1 MTKVY
6 LSSTRLDLEAE
17 RQAVTDWLIA
27 ADFQPVHSY
36 VANSETVRESC
47 LEDIASCDF
56 LVLIVGHRYGHQPK
70 DGNLENLSI
79 TRLEFRKARQIDLPC
94 LAFLRTSVPDIGLSD
109 VNDPARFAL
118 VQAFR
123 SEVADT
129 ARPAEFKDL
138 TEFVAAFSAAIL
150 RHVTKLLKQRDA
162 SAPLHEQRIGEL
174 EAELQATRESALS
187 RVLADAEQPQADD
200 LGQRARAALLKGETT
215 LAEEL
220 LREQEDRAANAAGEN
235 RREAATLARQI
246 ASLAVGRDNRAALAA
261 LERAVGYLPEDF
273 GTQIELGDAQRI
285 AGQSSA
291 ALLSYRA
298 ARAIAET
305 LAVRNPADTQWQRG
319 ISVSHNRIG
328 NMLLAQGDGPGALAA
343 FRKGLAI
350 AETLAARDPANTM
363 GQRDISV
370 GYNKIGDVLL
380 AQGDGPGAL
389 ATFRKSLAVAET
401 LAAREPANTLWQR
414 DLSVSHDRI
423 GGVLLAQGDRQG
435 ARATFIKGLTIA
447 AVLAARDPANTQWQ
461 RDLSVSHDRIG
472 DVLLAQGGWAGA
484 LAAFRK
490 GLAIRETLTGGDPA
504 NTEWLRNL
512 SVSHEKIGDTLL
524 AQGDGPDALAAFRK
538 NLAVRETLAASD
550 PANTEWQRDLMV
562 SHNQIAVV
570 LLALGDLPGALAA
583 CRKGLSIAEA
593 LAACDP
599 TYIQW
604 QRDLSRSLTM
614 TGDVL
619 LAQGDES
626 GALATSRKGQT
637 IAETLAAADPAN
649 TELQRDLVVSN
660 VKLADASGDESYA
673 GRALKIAEDM
683 QQRGILAPRD
693 AWMIDELNKR
703 ANK

>member
-17 RQAVTDWLIA
+17 CQAVTDWLIT

-47 LEDIASCDF
+47 LEDIAGCDF

-70 DGNLENLSI
+70 DGNPENLSI
-79 TRLEFRKARQIDLPC
+79 TCLEFRKARQIELPC
-94 LAFLRTSVPDIGLSD
+94 LAFLRTSVPDIGRSD
-109 VNDPARFAL
+109 VNDPPRFAL

-200 LGQRARAALLKGETT
+200 LAQRARAALLKGETT

-298 ARAIAET
+298 AGAIAET
-305 LAVRNPADTQWQRG
+305 LAVRNPTDTQWQRD
-319 ISVSHNRIG
+319 ISASHNRIG
-328 NMLLAQGDGPGALAA
+328 NMLLAHGDGPGALAAFRKGLAITEILAAPDPANTLGQRDLSVGYNKIGDVLLAQGDGAGALAA

-363 GQRDISV
+363 
-370 GYNKIGDVLL
+370 
-380 AQGDGPGAL
+380 
-389 ATFRKSLAVAET
+389 
-401 LAAREPANTLWQR
+401 
-414 DLSVSHDRI
+414 
-423 GGVLLAQGDRQG
+423 
-435 ARATFIKGLTIA
+435 
-447 AVLAARDPANTQWQ
+447 WQ

-490 GLAIRETLTGGDPA
+490 GLAIRETLAGGDPA

-512 SVSHEKIGDTLL
+512 SVSHEKIGDVLL
-524 AQGDGPDALAAFRK
+524 AQGDGPDALAAFRN
-538 NLAVRETLAASD
+538 NLVVRETLAASD

-562 SHNQIAVV
+562 SHNQIGIV
-570 LLALGDLPGALAA
+570 LLALGDLPGALTA
-583 CRKGLSIAEA
+583 CRNGLSIAEA
-593 LAACDP
+593 LAARDP
-599 TYIQW
+599 ANTLW

-614 TGDVL
+614 IGSVL
-619 LAQGDES
+619 LAHGDQS
-626 GALATSRKGQT
+626 GALAASRKGQT

-673 GRALKIAEDM
+673 GRALTSAEDM
-683 QQRGILAPRD
+683 HQRGILASRD
-693 AWMIDELNKR
+693 AWMIAELNKR
-703 ANK
+703 TKE